1 MLYEL
6 HADKNGTHLSNP
18 RVLNKEVTEH
28 NELQSDLEC
37 SGTRDER
44 YDPPGSSGY

>member
-18 RVLNKEVTEH
+18 RVLNKEVTGH
-28 NELQSDLEC
+28 NELHKVILSVVEPWMSAL
-37 SGTRDER
+37 
-44 YDPPGSSGY
+44 